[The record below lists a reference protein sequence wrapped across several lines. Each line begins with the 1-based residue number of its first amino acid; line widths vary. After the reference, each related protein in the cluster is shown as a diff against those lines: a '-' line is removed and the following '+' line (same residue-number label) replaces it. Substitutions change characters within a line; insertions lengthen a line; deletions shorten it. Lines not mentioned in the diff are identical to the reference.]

1 MVESI
6 ANKITSFLI
15 SNKAIEEKESELYSY
30 AFSILIAFLV
40 NISAILIIAYS
51 LNIFKETV
59 LFLLCYCPIRQFT
72 GGYHADNYKRCL
84 LAFMLLYIVNI
95 CFVEFVFYY
104 KLDYLILFEMIMS
117 YIGICFLAPLEHRNN
132 PLSKKELKIFKR
144 VAVVLAS
151 IVVFLVWIGIRYNN
165 AYKFIYYV
173 ASSIICIFIMLIMGI
188 IKQEFGGRV

>member
-30 AFSILIAFLV
+30 AFSILIAFLI

-51 LNIFKETV
+51 LNLFKETI

-104 KLDYLILFEMIMS
+104 KYD
-117 YIGICFLAPLEHRNN
+117 
-132 PLSKKELKIFKR
+132 
-144 VAVVLAS
+144 
-151 IVVFLVWIGIRYNN
+151 
-165 AYKFIYYV
+165 YKFNP
-173 ASSIICIFIMLIMGI
+173 FDT
-188 IKQEFGGRV
+188 

>member
-15 SNKAIEEKESELYSY
+15 SNKIIEKKESELYSY
-30 AFSILIAFLV
+30 AFSILMAFLV
-40 NISAILIIAYS
+40 NISVILLMSYS

-84 LAFMLLYIVNI
+84 MAFMLLYIVNI
-95 CFVEFVFYY
+95 CFVEFIFYY

-117 YIGICFLAPLEHRNN
+117 YIGIYFLAPLEHRNN
-132 PLSKKELKIFKR
+132 PLSKRELKIFKKI
-144 VAVVLAS
+144 AIVLSS
-151 IVVFLVWIGIRYNN
+151 IVIFFVWIGIKYNN
-165 AYKFIYYV
+165 AYKFVYYV

-188 IKQEFGGRV
+188 IKQEFGGRI